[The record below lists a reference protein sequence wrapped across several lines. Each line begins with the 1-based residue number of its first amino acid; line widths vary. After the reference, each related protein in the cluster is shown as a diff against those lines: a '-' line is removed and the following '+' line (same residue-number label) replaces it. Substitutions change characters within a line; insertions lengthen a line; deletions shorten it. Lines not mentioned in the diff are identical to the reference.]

1 MKMSLFGNDL
11 IKKHDLTGQNSSGKE
26 VTVHATQ
33 KELTLGKDKE
43 MLIMFDGLGLSELK
57 SRGMKGI
64 VDYLNDNLLVE
75 KFFNLV
81 LEVKGEQPVSSLIRF
96 DTVPNSQIIAILN
109 AFFLLNKASIE
120 SVIASFKGKNVKE
133 KVIQYLRNYLNS
145 ATGKSQASQDQKSS
159 TE

>member
-1 MKMSLFGNDL
+1 MKFFGNDL
-11 IKKHDLTGQNSSGKE
+11 IKKHELVGKDHDGKK
-26 VTVHATQ
+26 VTVTATQ
-33 KELTLGKDKE
+33 EELTLGKDKE
-43 MLIMFDGLGLSELK
+43 MLIMFGGLGLSELQ

-75 KFFNLV
+75 KFFNLI
-81 LEVKGEQPVSSLIRF
+81 LEVKGGQPVSSLIRF

-120 SVIASFKGKNVKE
+120 SVIASFQGKNVKE
-133 KVIQYLRNYLNS
+133 TVTLYLRNYLKS
-145 ATGKSQASQDQKSS
+145 VTGKAPSSQDQKSS